1 MLMKYRGNSVST
13 KKRTNKA
20 NAIAFVET
28 MLAISKNSWFQPGLW
43 SRSRSQKFLN
53 GGPGA

>member
-53 GGPGA
+53 GEPGA